1 MREPIQAVPLED
13 MDERLFLNYLNK
25 DRIRH
30 IFTLC
35 DLKNMREKTRVW
47 VALRNTE
54 VTGYI
59 FEYDRR
65 IVHTHGDPKNLLELL
80 SKIDLDEPVLVIQP
94 NHLKVVKKVFEP
106 FEHLDPLSKGKI
118 TTFLVMK
125 ANSATFTPTIKHEVK
140 KLRTED
146 LIEASKSLGEELKN
160 LVQNAIN
167 RGFAYGG
174 YENGLLVSCA
184 TVSEHLEDVAL
195 IRGVF
200 TVPSMRGQG
209 LSTSVCSVLVEE
221 LIRLGKTPM
230 LWVSKDNLPA
240 LKLYVKLGFIQIG
253 IVLKCFKAK
262 RKGRL

>member
-1 MREPIQAVPLED
+1 MHEPIQIFPLED
-13 MDERLFLNYLNK
+13 MDEQLFFNFLNK

-30 IFTLC
+30 VFTLC
-35 DLKNMREKTRVW
+35 DLENMREKTRVW
-47 VALRNTE
+47 IALRDAE
-54 VTGYI
+54 VTGYV

-65 IVHTHGDPKNLLELL
+65 IVHTHGDPKNVPELL
-80 SKIDLDEPVLVIQP
+80 SKIGLDEPVLVVQP
-94 NHLKVVKKVFEP
+94 DHMKAVKKVFKP
-106 FEHLDPLSKGKI
+106 VKRMDSTGKGKI

-125 ANSATFTPTIKHEVK
+125 ADSATFTPAIKHAVK

-146 LIEASKSLGEELKN
+146 LDDASKGIDEELRN
-160 LVQNAIN
+160 MVQNAIN

-209 LSTSVCSVLVEE
+209 LSTSVCSALVEE
-221 LIRLGKTPM
+221 SVRLGKTPM

-240 LKLYVKLGFIQIG
+240 LKIYKKLGFKETG
-253 IVLKCFKAK
+253 IVLKYFKAK
-262 RKGRL
+262 RKGRP

>member
-1 MREPIQAVPLED
+1 MREPIQIVPLED
-13 MDERLFLNYLNK
+13 MDEQLFFNFLNK

-30 IFTLC
+30 IFTLY
-35 DLKNMREKTRVW
+35 DLENMREKIRVW
-47 VALRNTE
+47 VALRNAE

-59 FEYDRR
+59 FEYNKR
-65 IVHTHGDPKNLLELL
+65 IVHMHGDPKNVPELL
-80 SKIDLDEPVLVIQP
+80 SKIGLDEPVLVVQP
-94 NHLKVVKKVFEP
+94 NHLRAVKKVFEP
-106 FEHLDPLSKGKI
+106 IERLDPLSKGKI
-118 TTFLVMK
+118 TTFFVMK
-125 ANSATFTPTIKHEVK
+125 TDSDAFTPTIKHEVK

-146 LIEASKSLGEELKN
+146 LNEVSKSIDEELRN

-167 RGFAYGG
+167 KGFAYGG

-209 LSTSVCSVLVEE
+209 LSTSVCSALVEE
-221 LIRLGKTPM
+221 SIRLGKTPM
-230 LWVSKDNLPA
+230 LWVSRDNLPA
-240 LKLYVKLGFIQIG
+240 LKLYKKLGFKETG

-262 RKGRL
+262 RKG

>member
-1 MREPIQAVPLED
+1 MQEPIQVVPLEG
-13 MDERLFLNYLNK
+13 MDERLFLNVLNK

-47 VALRNTE
+47 VALRKTE
-54 VTGYI
+54 IAGYI

-65 IVHTHGDPKNLLELL
+65 IVHTHGNPKNVLDLL

-94 NHLKVVKKVFEP
+94 NHLRVVKKVFEP
-106 FEHLDPLSKGKI
+106 IEQMDSLSKGKI

-125 ANSATFTPTIKHEVK
+125 ADLAIFTPMIKHEVK
-140 KLRTED
+140 KLGTED
-146 LIEASKSLGEELKN
+146 LYEVSKSLGEELKN

-167 RGFAYGG
+167 KGFAYGG

-184 TVSEHLEDVAL
+184 TVSENLEDVAL

-200 TVPSMRGQG
+200 TVLSMRGQG

-221 LIRLGKTPM
+221 LIRLGKIPI

-240 LKLYVKLGFIQIG
+240 LKLYEKLGFKQTG

-262 RKGRL
+262 RKGRP

>member
-1 MREPIQAVPLED
+1 MREPIQIVPLED

-35 DLKNMREKTRVW
+35 DLKNIHEKTRVW

-59 FEYDRR
+59 FEYDNR
-65 IVHTHGDPKNLLELL
+65 IVHTHGDPKNIPELL
-80 SKIDLDEPVLVIQP
+80 SKIDLDEPVLVVQP
-94 NHLKVVKKVFEP
+94 NHVRAVKKVFDPVERM
-106 FEHLDPLSKGKI
+106 DPLSKGKT

-125 ANSATFTPTIKHEVK
+125 TGSDTFTPTIKHAVK
-140 KLRTED
+140 KLETED
-146 LIEASKSLGEELKN
+146 LNETSKSLSEELKN

-184 TVSEHLEDVAL
+184 TISEYLEDVAL

-209 LSTSVCSVLVEE
+209 LSTSVCSALVEE
-221 LIRLGKTPM
+221 SIKLGKTPM

-240 LKLYVKLGFIQIG
+240 LKLYEKLGFKQTG

-262 RKGRL
+262 RKG